1 MCLYDYDP
9 YKMGHGGGA
18 EQQLNF
24 RKGDVITVIGDIDI
38 DGYYSAELHGMFFA
52 VLFHRRALFSS
63 STIKENPFINSTN
76 MFNIFLF
83 LIWMK

>member
-1 MCLYDYDP
+1 
-9 YKMGHGGGA
+9 MGHGGGA

-38 DGYYSAELHGMFFA
+38 DGYYSAELNGMFSAIFA
-52 VLFHRRALFSS
+52 FHRRALFSS

-76 MFNIFLF
+76 MLNIFSF